1 MGAAGAIFGG
11 LSASAAM
18 RKMRKSIEAQRKKNQ
33 DWYDQR
39 YNEDSTQR
47 ADAQRMLTMTEE
59 SIRQRNQQVAGAQA
73 VTGGTDEALAA
84 SKEANN
90 KALADAAS
98 QIAAAGDARKDQIES
113 TYQQKDDQ
121 YAQQLQNLQQQKAAT
136 ISQAVQGVTSA
147 AGELPF

>member
-18 RKMRKSIEAQRKKNQ
+18 RKIRKSIEAQRKKNQ

-59 SIRQRNQQVAGAQA
+59 SIRQRNQQAAGAQA

-121 YAQQLQNLQQQKAAT
+121 YAQQLQNLQQQKAAA

>member
-121 YAQQLQNLQQQKAAT
+121 YAQQLQNLQQQKAAA

>member
-59 SIRQRNQQVAGAQA
+59 RIRQRNQQAAGAQA

-90 KALADAAS
+90 KALSDAAS

-113 TYQQKDDQ
+113 AYQQKDDQ
-121 YAQQLQNLQQQKAAT
+121 YAQQLQNLQQQKASA

-147 AGELPF
+147 AGSLPF